1 MTLRSNYQRNLYK
14 RHALI
19 PSGNS
24 SFKKVM
30 EKESIPV
37 LESLYLNW

>member
-1 MTLRSNYQRNLYK
+1 MTLRSNYQRKLYK

-19 PSGNS
+19 PSGTQLQ
-24 SFKKVM
+24 KVM
-30 EKESIPV
+30 DKESIPV